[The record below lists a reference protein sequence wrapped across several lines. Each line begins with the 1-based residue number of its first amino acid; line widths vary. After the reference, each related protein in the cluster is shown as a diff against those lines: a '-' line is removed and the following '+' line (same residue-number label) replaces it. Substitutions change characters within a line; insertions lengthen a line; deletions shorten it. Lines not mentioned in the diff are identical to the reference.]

1 MKAAGCERFV
11 AHLFVRRSFPMSLV
25 HRIGLGTVFAL
36 ASASVWLGCGSDD
49 TNSGP
54 SPGMDGGAMD
64 VTAPTPDTGTEGDSG
79 TVGPKDS
86 GAMAD
91 TGGGDAA
98 TVSCSA
104 YCAAVMGTCTGND
117 KQYLD
122 MGECMTACA
131 LLPSGTP
138 GAASGNSVACRTTH
152 AALAASGGVVPH
164 CWHAGPF
171 GYGACGTECESF
183 CLLATSY
190 CSADGGFDAGPPTYG
205 SLTDCTTACAKFPR
219 IDDVDGGGNV
229 GVDGGYNASGPTG
242 GNTLDCRE
250 WHLDNALDGPG
261 SASGQEFHCMHVG
274 ATSPVCQEG

>member
-1 MKAAGCERFV
+1 
-11 AHLFVRRSFPMSLV
+11 MSLV

-49 TNSGP
+49 TNSAP
-54 SPGMDGGAMD
+54 SPGMDGGATD

-190 CSADGGFDAGPPTYG
+190 CSADGGFDAGPPAYA

-274 ATSPVCQEG
+274 ATSPVCQ